1 MHIILVASQ
10 IIEDKHL
17 KYSSIINKKIRLET
31 MILELWKSKG
41 VELHDEAI
49 HLSSIRQG
57 VGPQLKVVIEKNWE
71 SPW

>member
-31 MILELWKSKG
+31 ILELWKSKG

-57 VGPQLKVVIEKNWE
+57 VGPQLKVVIEKKLE
-71 SPW
+71 SLW